1 MIRTGPVT
9 GANIGHIEMTKQE
22 LLNAVAEYNPV
33 QTLAL
38 ALAVYEQFGFVRS
51 GEGYNVYDQ
60 EGKFSHVVKDT
71 KTQVMDMMRN
81 GVVPHT
87 TYVAEAEAIKD
98 KFEAKFMMKKFG
110 NGLTDFENSVAKA
123 FAAGNSLTSF
133 QVAIIASIPN
143 MNKIDE
149 KRKTVENRIEEV
161 RFTSE
166 HFGEMRHR
174 YDLEVE
180 VLDCKYIQNS
190 GVYMITAIH
199 ANKDIIKFWWRDQPD
214 ISDIIEGKTIRIR
227 GTVNRHELGKYTLAK
242 ETMFNRVKIL
252 L

>member
-1 MIRTGPVT
+1 
-9 GANIGHIEMTKQE
+9 MTKQE

-33 QTLAL
+33 QAL
-38 ALAVYEQFGFVRS
+38 AIALGVYKKYGFVRS
-51 GEGYNVYDQ
+51 GEGYNVYDS
-60 EGKFSHVVKDT
+60 EGKFTHTVSDT
-71 KTQVMDMMRN
+71 KTQVMDAMKA
-81 GVVPHT
+81 GEQPSAELI
-87 TYVAEAEAIKD
+87 AEAEIIKD

-133 QVAIIASIPN
+133 QIAIIASIPN

-149 KRKTVENRIEEV
+149 KRTAVENRIDEV
-161 RFTSE
+161 RFKSE
-166 HFGEMRHR
+166 HFGQLRHR

-180 VLDCKYIQNS
+180 VLDCKFIQNS
-190 GVYMITAIH
+190 GVYMITSIH
-199 ANKDIIKFWWRDQPD
+199 AGKDIVKFWWRDQPD
-214 ISDIIEGKTIRIR
+214 INDIIEGKTIRIR
-227 GTVNRHELGKYTLAK
+227 GTVNRHETGKFTQAK

>member
-1 MIRTGPVT
+1 
-9 GANIGHIEMTKQE
+9 MTKQE

-38 ALAVYEQFGFVRS
+38 ALSVYDKHGFVRS
-51 GEGYNVYDQ
+51 GEGYNVYDN
-60 EGKFSHVVKDT
+60 EGNYTHTVEDT
-71 KTQVMDMMRN
+71 KTQVMNAMKACEQ
-81 GVVPHT
+81 PS
-87 TYVAEAEAIKD
+87 AEYIAQAEKVKD

-110 NGLTDFENSVAKA
+110 NGLTDFENNVAKA

-149 KRKTVENRIEEV
+149 KRKMVEDRIDEL
-161 RFTSE
+161 RLKSKY
-166 HFGEMRHR
+166 FGQVRHR

-180 VLDCKYIQNS
+180 VLDCKFIQNS
-190 GVYMITAIH
+190 GVYMITTIH
-199 ANKDIIKFWWRDQPD
+199 ANKDIVKFWWRDQPD
-214 ISDIIEGKTIRIR
+214 VSDIIEGKTIRIR
-227 GTVNRHELGKYTLAK
+227 GTVNRHEHGKFSLAE